1 MVKDEKFKE
10 YYDALD
16 KMKKENKEQLGDA
29 KRAVTEAEKNVK
41 AAEKNLDKAKDI
53 LPELLSS
60 FERCKGFIDEI
71 YHVGLY
77 QNLFEYYSYVG
88 DKESAEKYYKMALE
102 SAKKNYWK
110 GKEKKLTNL
119 KIVYE

>member
-1 MVKDEKFKE
+1 MAKDEKFKE

-53 LPELLSS
+53 LATAKSLVNNIETLGKVFEHLGNPVVLEAMVSQKKVIMPDELEAAKAAADAANARIPDKNADKSRGQ
-60 FERCKGFIDEI
+60 ER
-71 YHVGLY
+71 
-77 QNLFEYYSYVG
+77 
-88 DKESAEKYYKMALE
+88 
-102 SAKKNYWK
+102 
-110 GKEKKLTNL
+110 
-119 KIVYE
+119 